1 MKMKLV
7 FDMPGKAPPAGFKP
21 ESLECT
27 FNLDEFPVAALLCQ
41 MRDRRCIAVN
51 LRFEQLVGNAR
62 TEMAGCAIDDLVIA
76 SRDNGGLAID
86 RGVLLRRHDGT
97 TVAMAMMSL
106 PVTHGGEH
114 ASLHL
119 FLERQV
125 QGWRNV
131 DLAFAIDAVIRDDMQ
146 WFSGAVME
154 RLARLRSST
163 AGSGLGHLTTRE
175 RQVLK
180 RVCEGH
186 DDARIATEL
195 GISRNTLRNHLSNIY
210 GKANVKRRSEV
221 VVWGRER
228 GITTF

>member
-1 MKMKLV
+1 ML
-7 FDMPGKAPPAGFKP
+7 GKETPAGFKV

-41 MRDRRCIAVN
+41 VRDTRCIAVN
-51 LRFEQLVGNAR
+51 RRFEQLVGNAR
-62 TEMAGCAIDDLVIA
+62 AEMTGCAIDDLVIA
-76 SRDNGGLAID
+76 SRDNGGLPAD

-97 TVAMAMMSL
+97 TVAMTRVSL
-106 PVTHGGEH
+106 PVIHGGAH

-119 FLERQV
+119 FLERRL

-163 AGSGLGHLTTRE
+163 AGSGLEHLTTRE

-180 RVCEGH
+180 RVCEGR
-186 DDARIATEL
+186 DDAHIAAEL

-210 GKANVKRRSEV
+210 GKADVRRRSEV

-228 GITTF
+228 GITAF